1 MLTVSI
7 LFPFFF
13 WLLALEK
20 ILVFH
25 LEAAYFEHGKFTY
38 FKLVPLQV
46 LKRCLYVW
54 VHYLFT
60 KAASVIRSL
69 RTPHT

>member
-7 LFPFFF
+7 LFPFFL
-13 WLLALEK
+13 WLLALKK
-20 ILVFH
+20 ILVFY
-25 LEAAYFEHGKFTY
+25 LEAAYFERGKFTH

-46 LKRCLYVW
+46 LKQCLYVC

-60 KAASVIRSL
+60 EAASVIR
-69 RTPHT
+69 THT